1 TEVGA
6 LLKGIASF
14 SSRADDLFSQNSRAY
29 TTASGGVEA
38 IFHGD
43 IVVDQDRL
51 NLNAIGMGQLGG
63 GFEVEDI
70 ASVVLDDEQDAF
82 AAVYGLGALVHLVG
96 SGGRED
102 FAGAGAVKHA
112 HAH

>member
-1 TEVGA
+1 
-6 LLKGIASF
+6 
-14 SSRADDLFSQNSRAY
+14 
-29 TTASGGVEA
+29 
-38 IFHGD
+38 GD

-112 HAH
+112 HAHESTMHWLMPTAATRDHGHLACHWRIR